1 MYPTNHYNDG
11 DRQFFFPFLLGGL
24 TGGAIASV
32 SRPRPVF
39 VQSPPQ
45 PYPPYPPHPYYPP
58 RPGYNYSYQS
68 SGYYPY

>member
-1 MYPTNHYNDG
+1 MYKEPFYNG
-11 DRQFFFPFLLGGL
+11 EDRQFFFPFLLGGL

-39 VQSPPQ
+39 VQSPPPP
-45 PYPPYPPHPYYPP
+45 PYPPYYPS

-68 SGYYPY
+68 SGFYPY

>member
-1 MYPTNHYNDG
+1 MYNNQYYEG

-39 VQSPPQ
+39 VQSPPPP
-45 PYPPYPPHPYYPP
+45 PYPPYYG
-58 RPGYNYSYQS
+58 RPGFNYSYQG